1 MYRSIKVTALLLSSL
16 AFWEPSTSS
25 AADSV
30 AEFYKKT
37 PITIYVASG
46 PGGGFDA
53 YARVLAAHLGRHVPG
68 NPSIVAKNMPG
79 ATGLVAMN
87 YLYNSAPRDGSA
99 ILAAFNTALLS
110 PLYGDKNAKFDPRN
124 MEWLGSIGKQTGTCL
139 TWHTSPVKTIDDA
152 KRKESLM
159 GATGDGSTPVM
170 FPRLLNAMVGTK
182 FKVISGYSTS
192 GMRMAVESGEAEGI
206 CGVAWET
213 HMASVPGWILDKKV
227 NFLAQLGLSES
238 VHLKGVPLA
247 IDMIKGA
254 ADRDIYKLLVIPQEF
269 GRPFLL
275 PPEIA
280 PERLQALQKAF
291 SDTLEDQTYRADAKR
306 AGQFIDALTPA
317 AAKALVSQAYAA
329 PREILARAAEY
340 DGAGSGN

>member
-110 PLYGDKNAKFDPRN
+110 R
-124 MEWLGSIGKQTGTCL
+124 
-139 TWHTSPVKTIDDA
+139 
-152 KRKESLM
+152 
-159 GATGDGSTPVM
+159 
-170 FPRLLNAMVGTK
+170 
-182 FKVISGYSTS
+182 
-192 GMRMAVESGEAEGI
+192 
-206 CGVAWET
+206 
-213 HMASVPGWILDKKV
+213 
-227 NFLAQLGLSES
+227 FLA
-238 VHLKGVPLA
+238 
-247 IDMIKGA
+247 
-254 ADRDIYKLLVIPQEF
+254 R
-269 GRPFLL
+269 
-275 PPEIA
+275 
-280 PERLQALQKAF
+280 
-291 SDTLEDQTYRADAKR
+291 
-306 AGQFIDALTPA
+306 
-317 AAKALVSQAYAA
+317 
-329 PREILARAAEY
+329 
-340 DGAGSGN
+340 